1 MVSSGYENEPIRG
14 LPGNLPVGEHVVW
27 QGAPEWKRLALTV
40 FHVRIV
46 GGYFALLAA
55 WAVISGTGVAGIFTT
70 LGAGLAC
77 VALLYLFAWMVAR
90 STVYT
95 MTNRRIVLRM
105 GVALPKCINIP
116 LAVIG
121 NASLK
126 QHPDGSADIP
136 LELIGPNRMGYAML
150 WPHARPW
157 KLATPEPML
166 RAVPEGAAV
175 AALLARTLAEAV
187 PEGRR
192 FGVASDAKVA
202 GAGKALAA

>member
-1 MVSSGYENEPIRG
+1 MSSGYENEPVRG
-14 LPGNLPVGEHVVW
+14 LPGQLPAGEHIVW
-27 QGAPEWKRLALTV
+27 QGAPEWKRMALTV

-46 GGYFALLAA
+46 GLYFALLAG
-55 WAVISGTGVAGIFTT
+55 WALISGSGISGILTT
-70 LGAGLAC
+70 VLAGLAC
-77 VALLYLFAWMVAR
+77 VGLLYLFAWMVAR

-95 MTNRRIVLRM
+95 LTNRRIVLRM

-116 LAVIG
+116 LPIIA

-126 QHPDGSADIP
+126 RHADGSADIP
-136 LELIGPNRMGYAML
+136 LLLTGPDKMGYAML

-166 RAVPEGAAV
+166 RAVPDGEAV

-192 FGVASDAKVA
+192 FGVASAA
-202 GAGKALAA
+202 PAQGAGKAVAA

>member
-1 MVSSGYENEPIRG
+1 MNSGYENEPIRG
-14 LPGNLPVGEHVVW
+14 LPGHLPAGEHIIW
-27 QGAPEWKRLALTV
+27 QGAPDWKRLALTV

-55 WAVISGTGVAGIFTT
+55 WAVISGSGATGIFTT
-70 LGAGLAC
+70 IVAGLAC
-77 VALLYLFAWMVAR
+77 VGLLYLFSWMVAR

-95 MTNRRIVLRM
+95 LTNRRIVLRM

-126 QHPDGSADIP
+126 RHADGSADIP

-166 RAVPEGAAV
+166 RAVPEGEAV

-192 FGVASDAKVA
+192 FGVASAAPLA
-202 GAGKALAA
+202 GTGKALAA